1 MKSNV
6 LLLFG
11 QTLVEI
17 RQLRYFLD
25 IAKTEHLTSSAKQ
38 LFVTQSTL
46 SHGLRLLEE
55 ELGVALFERVGRGL
69 KLSQAGVVFKDY
81 AARALQELEAGRMAL
96 ADLASLQAGQLT
108 VGVIPTSLH
117 TLVPSAVAAF
127 NARYPKIQVVLREL
141 LAPEIEA
148 LLLSGDLDLG
158 MAFHPAGVAGVD
170 SEPLFEEHM
179 QFVAHAD
186 HPLAARGPL
195 KLQQLQD
202 VPLALLSRRFATRRL
217 VEEHLRAA
225 GVQPKVMV
233 EMESVHAL
241 IEACRCGPQLAC
253 IVPERAA
260 ALHGQGLSARVLKPS
275 LMRTASLLWNARTSR
290 SAAAQAFAGLLTES
304 VQRQW
309 RANTN
314 HNA

>member
-1 MKSNV
+1 M
-6 LLLFG
+6 
-11 QTLVEI
+11 EI

-25 IAKTEHLTSSAKQ
+25 IARTEHLTASAKQ

-46 SHGLRLLEE
+46 SHGLRQIEE

-69 KLSQAGVVFKDY
+69 KLSQAGLVFKDY

-96 ADLASLQAGQLT
+96 ADLASLQAGRLT
-108 VGVIPTSLH
+108 VGAIPTSLH

-127 NARYPKIQVVLREL
+127 NARYPKIHVVLREL

-148 LLLSGDLDLG
+148 LLLSGELDLG
-158 MAFHPAGVAGVD
+158 MAFHPAGIDGVA

-179 QFVAHAD
+179 QFVAHAS
-186 HPLAARGPL
+186 HPLAGERQPL
-195 KLQQLQD
+195 RLQQLRE

-217 VEEHLRAA
+217 VEGHLRAA
-225 GVQPKVMV
+225 GVQPRIMV

-241 IEACRCGPQLAC
+241 IEACRWGPQLAC

-260 ALHGQGLSARVLKPS
+260 ALHGEGLCARGLQPPLV
-275 LMRTASLLWNARTSR
+275 RTASLLWNARTSR
-290 SAAAQAFAGLLTES
+290 SAAAQAFASLLAES
-304 VQRQW
+304 VKQQW
-309 RANTN
+309 ETPPPAPI
-314 HNA
+314 HA

>member
-1 MKSNV
+1 M
-6 LLLFG
+6 
-11 QTLVEI
+11 EI

-25 IAKTEHLTSSAKQ
+25 IARTEHLTTSAKQ

-46 SHGLRLLEE
+46 SHGLRQIEE
-55 ELGVALFERVGRGL
+55 ELGVPLFERVGRGL
-69 KLSQAGVVFKDY
+69 KLSQAGRVFKDY

-127 NARYPKIQVVLREL
+127 NARYPKIHVVLREL

-148 LLLSGDLDLG
+148 LLLSGDLDMG
-158 MAFHPAGVAGVD
+158 MAFHPAGVEGVD

-179 QFVAHAD
+179 QFVAHAS
-186 HPLAARGPL
+186 HPLAGQASL
-195 KLQQLQD
+195 QLQQLQD

-217 VEEHLRAA
+217 LEEHFRAA

-241 IEACRCGPQLAC
+241 IAACHCGPQLAC
-253 IVPERAA
+253 IVPQRAA
-260 ALHGQGLSARVLKPS
+260 ALHGQGLCALGLQPP
-275 LMRTASLLWNARTSR
+275 LLRTASLLWNTRTSR
-290 SAAAQAFAGLLTES
+290 SAAAQAFASLLIES
-304 VQRQW
+304 VQQQW
-309 RANTN
+309 APPQGTPI
-314 HNA
+314 HA

>member
-1 MKSNV
+1 M
-6 LLLFG
+6 
-11 QTLVEI
+11 EI

-25 IAKTEHLTSSAKQ
+25 IARTEHLTTSAKQ

-46 SHGLRLLEE
+46 SHGLRQIEE

-69 KLSQAGVVFKDY
+69 KLSQAGLVFKDY

-96 ADLASLQAGQLT
+96 ADLASLQAGRLT
-108 VGVIPTSLH
+108 VGAIPTSLH

-158 MAFHPAGVAGVD
+158 MAFHPAGAAGID
-170 SEPLFEEHM
+170 SEPLFDEKM
-179 QFVAHAD
+179 QFVAHAS
-186 HPLAARGPL
+186 HPLADPAPL
-195 KLQQLQD
+195 RLQQLQD
-202 VPLALLSRRFATRRL
+202 VPLVLLSRRFATRRL
-217 VEEHLRAA
+217 LDEHLRAA
-225 GVQPKVMV
+225 GVQPRVMV

-241 IEACRCGPQLAC
+241 IEACRWGPQLAC
-253 IVPERAA
+253 LVPERAA
-260 ALHGQGLSARVLKPS
+260 ALHGQGLCARDLQPA

-290 SAAAQAFAGLLTES
+290 SAAAQAFAQLLAES
-304 VQRQW
+304 VKRQW
-309 RANTN
+309 ESPQTPQHA
-314 HNA
+314 

>member
-1 MKSNV
+1 M
-6 LLLFG
+6 
-11 QTLVEI
+11 EI
-17 RQLRYFLD
+17 RQLRYFLE
-25 IAKTEHLTSSAKQ
+25 IARTEHLTTAARQ

-69 KLSQAGVVFKDY
+69 KLSQAGRVFKDY

-96 ADLASLQAGQLT
+96 ADLASLQAGRLT

-158 MAFHPAGVAGVD
+158 MAFHPTGAAGID
-170 SEPLFEEHM
+170 SEPLFDEQM
-179 QFVAHAD
+179 QLVVHAA
-186 HPLAARGPL
+186 HPLAGCAPL
-195 KLQQLQD
+195 PLQQLHD
-202 VPLALLSRRFATRRL
+202 VPLVLLSRRFATRRL
-217 VEEHLRAA
+217 LDEHLRAA

-241 IEACRCGPQLAC
+241 IEACRWGPQLAC
-253 IVPERAA
+253 VVPERAA
-260 ALHGQGLSARVLKPS
+260 ALHGEGLSARGLQPA

-290 SAAAQAFAGLLTES
+290 SAAAQAFAQLLTES
-304 VQRQW
+304 VKRQW
-309 RANTN
+309 AAP
-314 HNA
+314 HA

>member
-1 MKSNV
+1 M
-6 LLLFG
+6 
-11 QTLVEI
+11 EI

-25 IAKTEHLTSSAKQ
+25 IAQTEHLTTSAKQ

-69 KLSQAGVVFKDY
+69 KLSQAGRVFKDY

-96 ADLASLQAGQLT
+96 ADLASLQAGRLT

-158 MAFHPAGVAGVD
+158 MAFHPAGAPGID
-170 SEPLFEEHM
+170 SEPLFEEQM
-179 QFVAHAD
+179 QFVAHAA
-186 HPLAARGPL
+186 HPLAGAAPL
-195 KLQQLQD
+195 ALRQLQD
-202 VPLALLSRRFATRRL
+202 VPLVLLSRRFATRRL
-217 VEEHLRAA
+217 LDEHLRAA
-225 GVQPKVMV
+225 GVQPRVMV

-241 IEACRCGPQLAC
+241 IEACRWGPQLAC
-253 IVPERAA
+253 VVPERAA
-260 ALHGQGLSARVLKPS
+260 ALHGQGLGARNLKPA

-290 SAAAQAFAGLLTES
+290 SAAAQAFAVLLAES
-304 VQRQW
+304 VKRQW
-309 RANTN
+309 AVP
-314 HNA
+314 HA

>member
-1 MKSNV
+1 M
-6 LLLFG
+6 
-11 QTLVEI
+11 EI

-25 IAKTEHLTSSAKQ
+25 IARTEHLTDSARQ

-46 SHGLRLLEE
+46 SHGLRQLEE

-69 KLSQAGVVFKDY
+69 KLSQAGRVFKDY

-96 ADLASLQAGQLT
+96 ADLASLQAGRLT

-158 MAFHPAGVAGVD
+158 MAFHPAGLAGID
-170 SEPLFEEHM
+170 SEPLFDEQM
-179 QFVAHAD
+179 QFVAHAS
-186 HPLAARGPL
+186 HPLAGRAPL
-195 KLQQLQD
+195 PLAQLHD
-202 VPLALLSRRFATRRL
+202 VPLVLLSRRFATRRL
-217 VEEHLRAA
+217 LDEHLRAA
-225 GVQPKVMV
+225 GVQPKIMV

-241 IEACRCGPQLAC
+241 IEACRWGPQLAC
-253 IVPERAA
+253 VVPERAA
-260 ALHGQGLSARVLKPS
+260 ALHGQGLSARGLRPA

-290 SAAAQAFAGLLTES
+290 SAAAQAFAALLTAS
-304 VQRQW
+304 VKRQW
-309 RANTN
+309 AVP
-314 HNA
+314 HA